1 MLVYH
6 DTFKVEDYYY
16 RSKFKVTGAKK
27 MLMHIKMVGATSNEC
42 FLVQQVIRAYL
53 LALVY
58 RLVQKICFDD
68 IIQ

>member
-42 FLVQQVIRAYL
+42 FLVQQVIT
-53 LALVY
+53 
-58 RLVQKICFDD
+58 C
-68 IIQ
+68 